1 MKEAF
6 RRACD
11 LSKIPVIF
19 PKYLEKPDRE
29 SQHEVMRYAFASSVI
44 NVDTHSLM
52 RDSEEIHVEP
62 QVFALLHL
70 LADSGGDLVSYE
82 RLVEF
87 VWKGRHVS
95 DATIAARISAARSAV
110 GDTGQRQEIIQTVPR
125 CGIRLAVAV
134 RRLDDASS
142 GAETLDRVPLKQTVR
157 MISSHDGVVLAWSD
171 IGDGPPLVRAGH
183 WLTHLERDLTSTI
196 WGPWIRRL
204 SARHRLVRYD
214 PRGTGLSGRDCGE
227 ISVENGVADMKAVV
241 DAAGLDRFSL
251 LASSQSG
258 AVAFHF
264 AARYPDRID
273 RIVTIGAFIQGTRV
287 RDVGSGSTLT
297 EALGLMI
304 RNGWGQPDSGYLR
317 SLGTLF
323 MPSASE
329 SELSEI
335 LELQTAS
342 ATAERAIEIREC
354 CSRYDEL
361 DVLKD
366 VSAPTLVAHSLR
378 DSIHPFS
385 QGQLIA
391 ATLPNAQLLQLD
403 TANHLISPRDPAFEV
418 LMQEI
423 DTFLP

>member
-1 MKEAF
+1 MK
-6 RRACD
+6 
-11 LSKIPVIF
+11 
-19 PKYLEKPDRE
+19 
-29 SQHEVMRYAFASSVI
+29 YAFANSMI
-44 NVDTHSLM
+44 DVDAHTLTH
-52 RDSEEIHVEP
+52 DGDEVHVEP
-62 QVFALLHL
+62 QVFGLLTL
-70 LADSGGDLVSYE
+70 LAEADGAMVSYD
-82 RLVEF
+82 RLVEV

-110 GDTGQRQEIIQTVPR
+110 GDSGQRQDVIQTVQR
-125 CGIRLAVAV
+125 CGIRLAVPV
-134 RRLDDASS
+134 QRLSQDR
-142 GAETLDRVPLKQTVR
+142 AETDVLEDAPLKQSVR
-157 MISSHDGVVLAWSD
+157 MISSHDGAVLAWSD
-171 IGDGPPLVRAGH
+171 IGIGPPLVRAGH

-196 WGPWIRRL
+196 WGPWLRRL
-204 SARHRLVRYD
+204 SAKHRLVRYD

-241 DAAGLDRFSL
+241 DAAGIERFSM

-264 AARYPDRID
+264 AARYPERVD

-287 RDVGSGSTLT
+287 RDVGTGSTLT

-304 RNGWGQPDSGYLR
+304 RHGWGQPDSGYLR

-323 MPSASE
+323 MPSANE

-335 LELQTAS
+335 LELQAAS
-342 ATAERAIEIREC
+342 ATADRAIEIREC

-361 DVLKD
+361 DVLQR
-366 VSAPTLVAHSLR
+366 VTAPTLVAHALR

-385 QGQLIA
+385 QAQLIA
-391 ATLPNAQLLQLD
+391 AALPNAQLLQLD

-418 LMQEI
+418 LMQEV
-423 DTFLP
+423 DAFLA